1 LKKNRYDICVN
12 PEEIISPLPPRRV
25 PFEPEIEEEQ
35 NQTPSV
41 TTEVAPEIQN
51 PPQNPPKTKP
61 NFKKIGIIAGIA
73 IAALIIIILIVKALT
88 GTKTS
93 KVVTL
98 NYWGLWEEESVM
110 NGIIAEYESKTP
122 NVKIIYKRNQ
132 ISDYETRL
140 KNRLAKTGTVT
151 TDVPD
156 IFRIHNSWIPM
167 FSDNLAPVPAETV
180 TTLSLANDFFDNYKK
195 DLKVNENYMG
205 IPLMYDGL
213 ALFYN
218 KDLLSAAGVEVPKSW
233 WDLETAANKITKKSA
248 EGKIEVAGAALGLV
262 DNVDHWS
269 DIVGLMMKQNGVN
282 LNNLDTANLKKVKDV
297 LTFYTLFN
305 TKDKMWDATLPNSTQ
320 MFASGKL
327 AFYFGPSWR
336 IFNLQDLNPNLNF
349 GVAAAPQ
356 LPTSDNKLT
365 NINWSTYWFE
375 GVNKDSKNQA
385 EAWKF
390 LEFLASKEGLEK
402 TYQADSLIRPFGQIY
417 PRKSMSDKI
426 STNEKIKPF
435 IDMADSSTGGYLS
448 SFTDAGGVNANMIKY
463 FGDAVNGLVTNSS
476 NSEEIMT
483 TLQSGINQTKQKY
496 KLTF

>member
-1 LKKNRYDICVN
+1 MN

-25 PFEPEIEEEQ
+25 PFEPEVEEEIKPVSETT
-35 NQTPSV
+35 NQSSLDSDSKPFPNPSLDR
-41 TTEVAPEIQN
+41 AGN
-51 PPQNPPKTKP
+51 KP
-61 NFKKIGIIAGIA
+61 NFKKIGIIAGIV
-73 IAALIIIILIVKALT
+73 IAILIVILIIVKIAT
-88 GTKTS
+88 GNKTTKQ
-93 KVVTL
+93 VTL

-110 NGIIAEYESKTP
+110 NGIIAEYEAKNP
-122 NVKIIYKRNQ
+122 NVKINYKRNQ
-132 ISDYETRL
+132 INDYETRL
-140 KNRLAKTGTVT
+140 KNRLAKSGTET

-167 FSDNLAPVPAETV
+167 FGDNLAPVPSETV
-180 TTLSLANDFFDNYKK
+180 TNLSLANDFFDNYKK

-218 KDLLSAAGVEVPKSW
+218 KDLLSGAGVDVPKSW
-233 WDLETAANKITKKSA
+233 WDLETAANKITKKNSD
-248 EGKIEVAGAALGLV
+248 GKIEVAGAALGLV
-262 DNVDHWS
+262 DNVDNWS

-282 LNNLDTANLKKVKDV
+282 LNSLDTANLKKVNDV
-297 LTFYTLFN
+297 LTFYTLFT
-305 TKDKMWDATLPNSTQ
+305 TKDKAWDASLPNSTQ

-327 AFYFGPSWR
+327 GFYFGPSWR

-349 GVAAAPQ
+349 GVAVAPQ
-356 LPTSDNKLT
+356 LPTADNKLT

-375 GVNKDSKNQA
+375 GVNKDSKNQK

-390 LEFLASKEGLEK
+390 LEFLASKEELEK
-402 TYQADSLIRPFGQIY
+402 SFQADSLIRSFGQIY

-435 IDMADSSTGGYLS
+435 VDMANSASGGYLS
-448 SFTDAGGVNANMIKY
+448 SSTDTSGVNSSLIKY
-463 FGDAVNGLVTNSS
+463 FGDAINGLINNGSD
-476 NSEEIMT
+476 SEDIMT
-483 TLQSGINQTKQKY
+483 TLQSGINQTRQKY